1 MRSDGGDGSAFM
13 EDVTRCGPGS
23 VPRACGGGPRRRC
36 QRARNALVLAGM
48 AALALALSGCM
59 HGDRGASLDPHE
71 FIATAELPDDL
82 RLELA
87 AQEPAVVDPVAA
99 AFDAAGRMFVVE
111 MGGYPMRPEGSP
123 PVGRVKRLVDEDL
136 DGYYETWT
144 LFADRLPYPTSI
156 VPWRDGVLVTAPP
169 DILHLRDPDG
179 DGVADARD
187 VLFTGFPVENT
198 QHNINGLTWGLDNWV
213 YAANGGN
220 HGSGHPAGRPEDAV
234 SIRGTDFRFRPDTRA
249 LEPSFETTGGHGI
262 AFDAWGRMFGT
273 HNVNHVQHMVF
284 PIRRLRENPWLVLPT
299 TRDMIS
305 DHGSSAQLFQVSNA
319 QTRVN
324 NPDQSGHFSGG
335 AGIGYYGGGAL
346 PEAYRGSLFVNDV
359 VVNVVHQDVL
369 TPNGPSFT
377 ASRRAEGVELLAGRD
392 NWFRPVSVVTGPE
405 GALYVVDMH
414 REVIEHPEWIPDAVE
429 ATLDLRAGDDKGRI
443 YRIVPR
449 DGLPSVRPAL
459 AGADLPALVDGL
471 AHPNKWWRD
480 TAQRLLVELQD
491 ESAVQPLRRVLRN
504 GRDPLARLHA
514 LWTLRELDALRASD
528 LHQAVRRGPA
538 GVRESAA
545 VLAADYLD
553 DPDVPELITQLL
565 GDDDPRVRMQAVLA
579 LAGTN
584 TARTRVA
591 LQRVLREDAHHDWT
605 RYAVLAAVEDGHA
618 EVLRG
623 LLDTDGGGGGP
634 DRTAGLLDAVRH
646 LAAMAVAAGGAD
658 DIRGLSDLAV
668 RPALGDEPRAALLDG
683 LADGL
688 ERAGPPPAAAGR
700 AARTVSGLLDSS
712 HPGIVRAALRIVSAA
727 GATDLPAVDR
737 ALDRARVRALDEAL
751 AVEART
757 AEIALLALGSYA
769 RVAETLL
776 ALMELQAPPA
786 VQVGAA
792 RAVAGLD
799 DPARGAETL
808 ARWRR
813 YGPAVK
819 DVVLDMLLR
828 NQPFHVLLIEALEN
842 GDLTAGELDLDFGQR
857 RRLLRRSTDD
867 VQTRAAAFFTDHEF
881 GNRQAVV
888 DEWLPQVVGRR
899 GSAERGEAHFRS
911 LCAQCHR
918 FRGAGHPV
926 GPSLDMSFFRGEED
940 LLTSILDPSAAF
952 APEYANYLVETE
964 DGELLNGILAAET
977 DAAVTLSRANGE
989 TDTVPRSRIHELR
1002 AEGLSLMPDGLEQG
1016 LDADGLADLLA
1027 YLRQHDH

>member
-1 MRSDGGDGSAFM
+1 MRTITLGPSAGFL
-13 EDVTRCGPGS
+13 
-23 VPRACGGGPRRRC
+23 
-36 QRARNALVLAGM
+36 ALVLAV
-48 AALALALSGCM
+48 SGCL
-59 HGDRGASLDPHE
+59 HGDVRGVSLDPDE
-71 FIATAELPDDL
+71 FIATAQLPDDL

-87 AQEPAVVDPVAA
+87 AQEPAVVDPVGV

-111 MGGYPMRPEGSP
+111 MGGYPQRPGGSP
-123 PVGRVKRLVDEDL
+123 PRGRVKRLVDADL

-144 LFADRLPYPTSI
+144 VFADGLPYPTS
-156 VPWRDGVLVTAPP
+156 VLPWRDGVLVTAPP
-169 DILHLRDPDG
+169 DVVHLRDPDG
-179 DGVADARD
+179 DGVADLRE
-187 VLFTGFPVENT
+187 VLFTGFPVANT
-198 QHNINGLTWGLDNWV
+198 QHNINGLTWGIDNWV

-220 HGSGHPAGRPEDAV
+220 HGSGHPAGRPEAAV
-234 SIRGTDFRFRPDTRA
+234 SIRGADFRFRPDTGE
-249 LEPSFETTGGHGI
+249 LETSYETTGGHGI

-284 PIRRLRENPWLVLPT
+284 PIRRLRSNPGLALPT

-305 DHGSSAQLFQVSNA
+305 DHGRSARLFQVSDA

-335 AGIGYYGGGAL
+335 SGIAYYGGGAL
-346 PEAYRGSLFVNDV
+346 PEAYEGSLLVNDV

-369 TPNGPSFT
+369 TPDGPSFT
-377 ASRRAEGVELLAGRD
+377 ASRRVDGAELLAGRD
-392 NWFRPVSVVTGPE
+392 NWFRPVTVATGPE

-414 REVIEHPEWIPDAVE
+414 RAVIEHPEWIPDTVE
-429 ATLDLRAGDDKGRI
+429 ETLDLWAGDDKGRI

-449 DGLPSVRPAL
+449 EGLPTVRPEL
-459 AGADLPALVDGL
+459 ADAGVPALIDGL

-480 TAQRLLVELQD
+480 TAQRILVERGD
-491 ESAVQPLRRVLRN
+491 AAAVPPLRYVLRDS
-504 GRDPLARLHA
+504 RDPLARLHA
-514 LWTLRELDALRASD
+514 LWTLRGLDALEVGD
-528 LHQAVRRGPA
+528 LRLAVQPGPSGA
-538 GVRESAA
+538 RENAA
-545 VLAADYLD
+545 VLAADYPD
-553 DPDVPELITQLL
+553 DRSVADLVTQLA
-565 GDDDPRVRMQAVLA
+565 GDSDARVRMQAALA
-579 LAGTN
+579 LAGVN
-584 TARTRVA
+584 TTQAREA

-605 RYAVLAAVEDGHA
+605 RYAVLAGIEEDHA
-618 EVLRG
+618 EVLDG
-623 LLDTDGGGGGP
+623 LLGSDSRLRPP

-646 LAAMAVAAGGAD
+646 LAAMAVAAGGAEEL
-658 DIRGLSDLAV
+658 RGLAGLAV
-668 RPALGDEPRAALLDG
+668 RPTLGDAARAALLDG

-688 ERAGPPPAAAGR
+688 ERANPQPPAAAR
-700 AARTVSGLLDSS
+700 AARSVSRLLDSD
-712 HPGIVRAALRIVSAA
+712 HTGIVRAALRVVSAA
-727 GATDLPAVDR
+727 GTTDLATVDR
-737 ALDRARVRALDEAL
+737 AIDRARTRALDAAL
-751 AVEART
+751 PVDDRT
-757 AEIALLALGSYA
+757 AEIALLGLGSYA
-769 RVAETLL
+769 QVAETLL
-776 ALMELQAPPA
+776 ALMEPQSPPA
-786 VQVGAA
+786 LQVEAA

-808 ARWRR
+808 ARWRS

-819 DVVLDMLLR
+819 EIVLDMLLR
-828 NQPFHVLLIEALEN
+828 NQPFHVLLVEALEN

-857 RRLLRRSTDD
+857 RRLLRRSTED

-888 DEWLPQVVGRR
+888 DEWLPQVVGGR
-899 GSAERGEAHFRS
+899 GSAERGEAHFRN

-964 DGELLNGILAAET
+964 EGELLNGILAAET
-977 DAAVTLSRANGE
+977 DATVTLSRANGE
-989 TDTVPRSRIHELR
+989 ADTVSRSRIRELR
-1002 AEGLSLMPDGLEQG
+1002 AEGRSLMPDGLEQG

>member
-1 MRSDGGDGSAFM
+1 
-13 EDVTRCGPGS
+13 
-23 VPRACGGGPRRRC
+23 
-36 QRARNALVLAGM
+36 
-48 AALALALSGCM
+48 M
-59 HGDRGASLDPHE
+59 HGDDRGMSLDPDE
-71 FIATAELPDDL
+71 FIATAQLPDDL

-87 AQEPAVVDPVAA
+87 AEEPAVVDPVAV
-99 AFDAAGRMFVVE
+99 AFDADGRMFVVE

-144 LFADRLPYPTSI
+144 LFADELPYPTS
-156 VPWRDGVLVTAPP
+156 VLPWRDGVLVTAPP

-179 DGVADARD
+179 DGVADTRD

-198 QHNINGLTWGLDNWV
+198 QHNINGLTWGIDNWV

-220 HGSGHPAGRPEDAV
+220 HGSGHPAGRPEAAV
-234 SIRGTDFRFRPDTRA
+234 SIRGADFRFRPDTGA
-249 LEPSFETTGGHGI
+249 LEQSFETTGGHGI

-273 HNVNHVQHMVF
+273 HNVNHIQHMVF
-284 PIRRLRENPWLVLPT
+284 PIRYLRDNPWLVLPT

-305 DHGSSAQLFQVSNA
+305 DHGSSAQLFQVSDA

-335 AGIGYYGGGAL
+335 SGIAYYGGGAL
-346 PEAYRGSLFVNDV
+346 PAAYRDSLFVNDV

-369 TPNGPSFT
+369 TPDGPSFT

-392 NWFRPVSVVTGPE
+392 NWFRPVSVATGPE

-429 ATLDLRAGDDKGRI
+429 ATLDLRAGDEKGRI

-449 DGLPSVRPAL
+449 DGLAPVRPAL
-459 AGADLPALVDGL
+459 AGADPPALVDSL

-480 TAQRLLVELQD
+480 TAQRLLVERRD
-491 ESAVQPLRRVLRN
+491 ASAVQPLRRVLRN

-514 LWTLRELDALRASD
+514 LWTLRGLDALQVGD
-528 LHQAVRRGPA
+528 LRGAVQRGPG

-545 VLAADYLD
+545 VLAADHLD
-553 DPDVPELITQLL
+553 DPNAADLVAQLA
-565 GDDDPRVRMQAVLA
+565 GDADARVRMQAVLT
-579 LAGTN
+579 LAGVN
-584 TARTRVA
+584 TASTRGA
-591 LQRVLREDAHHDWT
+591 LQRVLREDAQYDWT
-605 RYAVLAAVEDGHA
+605 RYAVLAAIENDHA

-634 DRTAGLLDAVRH
+634 DREAGLLDAVRH

-658 DIRGLSDLAV
+658 DIRSLSDLAV
-668 RPALGDEPRAALLDG
+668 RPAQGDAPRAALLDG

-700 AARTVSGLLDSS
+700 AARAVSGLLDSS
-712 HPGIVRAALRIVSAA
+712 HPGIVRAALRVVSAA

-737 ALDRARVRALDEAL
+737 ALERARVRALNEEL
-751 AVEART
+751 TVEARI
-757 AEIALLALGSYA
+757 AEIALLGLGA
-769 RVAETLL
+769 WAQVAETLL
-776 ALMELQAPPA
+776 ALMEPQAPPA
-786 VQVGAA
+786 LQVEAA

-799 DPARGAETL
+799 DPARGGGTL
-808 ARWRR
+808 DRWRR
-813 YGPAVK
+813 YAPAVK

-842 GDLTAGELDLDFGQR
+842 GDLRAGELDLDFGQR
-857 RRLLRRSTDD
+857 RRLLRRSTEDIHA
-867 VQTRAAAFFTDHEF
+867 RAAAFFTDEEF

-899 GSAERGEAHFRS
+899 GSAERGEAHFRT

-952 APEYANYLVETE
+952 APEYANYLVETV
-964 DGELLNGILAAET
+964 DGELLNGILAAEN
-977 DAAVTLSRANGE
+977 DAAVTLARANGE
-989 TDTVPRSRIHELR
+989 TDTVPRRRIREFR

-1016 LDADGLADLLA
+1016 LDAAGLADLLA

>member
-1 MRSDGGDGSAFM
+1 MWKRILL
-13 EDVTRCGPGS
+13 
-23 VPRACGGGPRRRC
+23 
-36 QRARNALVLAGM
+36 ALVIV
-48 AALALALSGCM
+48 LSGCV
-59 HGDRGASLDPHE
+59 HGDDRGASLDPEE

-82 RLELA
+82 RIELA
-87 AQEPAVVDPVAA
+87 AQEPAVVDPVGI
-99 AFDAAGRMFVVE
+99 AFDPDGRMFVVE
-111 MGGYPMRPEGSP
+111 MGGYPTRPAGSP
-123 PVGRVKRLVDEDL
+123 PLGRVKRLVDADL

-144 LFADRLPYPTSI
+144 LFADGLPYPTSI

-169 DILHLRDPDG
+169 DIVHLRDTDG
-179 DGVADARD
+179 DGVADSRD

-198 QHNINGLTWGLDNWV
+198 QHNINGLTWGVDNRV

-220 HGSGHPAGRPEDAV
+220 HGSGHPAGRPEAAV
-234 SIRGTDFRFRPDTRA
+234 SIRGTDFRFRPDA
-249 LEPSFETTGGHGI
+249 GVLEPSYETTGGHGI

-284 PIRRLRENPWLVLPT
+284 PIRRLRNNPRLVLPT

-305 DHGSSAQLFQVSNA
+305 DHGRSAQLFQVSNA

-335 AGIGYYGGGAL
+335 SGIAYYGGGAL
-346 PEAYRGSLFVNDV
+346 PAAYEGSLFVNDV

-369 TPNGPSFT
+369 TPAGPSFT

-392 NWFRPVSVVTGPE
+392 NWFRPVTVATGPE

-414 REVIEHPEWIPDAVE
+414 RAVIEHPEWIPDTVE
-429 ATLDLRAGDDKGRI
+429 ETLDLRAGDDKGRI
-443 YRIVPR
+443 YRIVR
-449 DGLPSVRPAL
+449 REGLPMVRPEL
-459 AGADLPALVDGL
+459 AEAGMPALIDGL

-480 TAQRLLVELQD
+480 TAQRLLVERD
-491 ESAVQPLRRVLRN
+491 DAAAVPPLRYVLDN
-504 GRDPLARLHA
+504 SEDPLARLHS
-514 LWTLRELDALRASD
+514 LWSLRGLDALQVSD
-528 LHQAVRRGPA
+528 LRRAVQIGPA

-553 DPDVPELITQLL
+553 DPNAVELIAQLI
-565 GDDDPRVRMQAVLA
+565 GDDDARVRMQAVLT

-584 TARTRVA
+584 TRRVREA
-591 LQRVLREDAHHDWT
+591 LLWVLQEDAHHDWT
-605 RYAVLAAVEDGHA
+605 RYAALAAIEEDHVEM
-618 EVLRG
+618 LRG
-623 LLDTDGGGGGP
+623 LLDADGGRGRL
-634 DRTAGLLDAVRH
+634 DRAAGLLDSVRH
-646 LAAMAVAAGGAD
+646 LAAMAVASGAD

-668 RPALGDEPRAALLDG
+668 RPTLGDEPRAALLDG

-688 ERAGPPPAAAGR
+688 ERGEPLPAAAGR
-700 AARTVSGLLDSS
+700 ASRTVSGLLDSS
-712 HPGIVRAALRIVSAA
+712 HPGTVRAALRVVSGA
-727 GATDLPAVDR
+727 GAMDLAAVDR
-737 ALDRARVRALDEAL
+737 ALGRARVRALDEAL

-757 AEIALLALGSYA
+757 AEIELLGLGSYA
-769 RVAETLL
+769 QVAETLL
-776 ALMELQAPPA
+776 ALMEPQVPPA
-786 VQVGAA
+786 VQLEAA
-792 RAVAGLD
+792 SAVAGLD

-808 ARWRR
+808 ARWRS
-813 YGPAVK
+813 YGPAVR
-819 DVVLDMLLR
+819 DIVLDMLLR

-842 GDLTAGELDLDFGQR
+842 GGLTAGELNLDFGQR
-857 RRLLRRSTDD
+857 RRLLRSSTED

-899 GSAERGEAHFRS
+899 GRAERGEVHFRS

-952 APEYANYLVETE
+952 APEYANYLVETV
-964 DGELLNGILAAET
+964 DGELLNGILSAET

-989 TDTVPRSRIHELR
+989 TDTVTRVRIRELR